1 MTAVTRVIDLDYG
14 NRKTFNLDTDV
25 LWYIINGRDQ
35 ALSLVEESATG
46 KKRNFHYDIPGLN
59 WRTNS
64 LPVSNAPGEE
74 VVGDREPGSR
84 RQSFNLEVVGDTP
97 SEVAQRLDA
106 YAAFLDKG
114 ASPYY
119 LYNNQ
124 LERLAKVER
133 VRMNMKARG
142 DGLEHIL
149 VDVEIEFL
157 IERVYYES
165 PQFMTALFA
174 DSGNVSEPSGFGTT
188 EDYIVTNTSE
198 HPVQPVIVLEANGV
212 PTNFTLTNLTNNRGF
227 RFVDNSFVT
236 GAILTINGRTGAIEL
251 VPSGSTTA
259 IESSRS
265 LIQGGHIVLEPGA
278 NNIRIET
285 NADFVL
291 PDFYWKVRYAT

>member
-1 MTAVTRVIDLDYG
+1 MSAITRVLDLDYQD
-14 NRKTFNLDTDV
+14 RQSFDLDTDV
-25 LWYIINGRDQ
+25 LWYVINGRNQ
-35 ALSLVEESATG
+35 ALSLMEETVAG
-46 KKRNFHYDIPGLN
+46 KKRNFHYDIPGLV

-64 LPVSNAPGEE
+64 IPISNAPGEE

-97 SEVAQRLDA
+97 TEVAQRVDA

-114 ASPYY
+114 AAPYY

-133 VRMNMKARG
+133 VRMNMRNRA
-142 DGLEHIL
+142 DGLEHII
-149 VDVEIEFL
+149 VDIDLEFV

-165 PQFMTALFA
+165 PQFMSALFA
-174 DSGNVSEPSGFGTT
+174 DSGNVSEPSGVGTT

-198 HPVQPVIVLEANGV
+198 HPVRPILVLEANGV
-212 PTNFTLTNLTNNRGF
+212 PTNFTITNLTNNRGF

-236 GAILTINGRTGAIEL
+236 GAVLTVNGRTGSIEI
-251 VPSGSTTA
+251 VPAGSTVA
-259 IESSRS
+259 IKSSRS

-278 NNIRIET
+278 NKVRIET

-291 PDFYWKVRYAT
+291 PDFYWKNRYAT